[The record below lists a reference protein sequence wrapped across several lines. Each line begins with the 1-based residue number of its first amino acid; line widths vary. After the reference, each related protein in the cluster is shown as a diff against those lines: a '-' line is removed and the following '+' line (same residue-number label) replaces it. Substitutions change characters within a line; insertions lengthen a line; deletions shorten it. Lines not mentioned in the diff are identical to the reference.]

1 MTTAHLTRPWRH
13 GSAGAALVLVL
24 WLVAAL
30 SLTVLAGAKG
40 MRQQTQQAGLALERL
55 RAEALLDGALQLAAQ
70 RLVAE
75 KDQPSRYRREKLTLE
90 NREVWVEI
98 TPSTGLI
105 DLNVAS
111 DALLQTF
118 FQRVAGMPPGEST
131 LIVSRIRDF
140 IDPDDMA
147 SGVGGAEAS
156 QYRAA
161 GWPAKP
167 RNSALEDPLEI
178 KAVLGVTPELY
189 EIIAPY
195 LSRNGQPRLDI
206 GAAPPAL
213 IDALSGQ
220 KGLGVQ
226 INRSPPGAPAGALL
240 PDTASDFFLAA
251 ALGGGQEVRIRASV
265 QWDGERRWLREAW
278 IDPRERPDALA
289 PWIVLSLEPTRRIN
303 LPDEEWNP

>member
-1 MTTAHLTRPWRH
+1 MTAVCLIRPLRH
-13 GSAGAALVLVL
+13 RSTGAALVLVL

-40 MRQQTQQAGLALERL
+40 MRQQTQHAALALERL
-55 RAEALLDGALQLAAQ
+55 RVEALLDGALQLAAK

-90 NREVWVEI
+90 NQEVWLEI

-105 DLNVAS
+105 DVNVAS
-111 DALLQTF
+111 DALLLVF
-118 FQRVAGMPPGEST
+118 LQRVAELSPGEST
-131 LIVSRIRDF
+131 LVVSRIRDF
-140 IDPDDMA
+140 IDPDDLP
-147 SGVGGAEAS
+147 GGLGGAEAP

-167 RNSALEDPLEI
+167 RNSALEDPSEI
-178 KAVLGVTPELY
+178 KAVLGFTPELY

-195 LSRNGQPRLDI
+195 LSRNGQSRLDT

-220 KGLGVQ
+220 RGLGAQVH
-226 INRSPPGAPAGALL
+226 RSPPGATLGALL
-240 PDTASDFFLAA
+240 PETASDFFSASSP
-251 ALGGGQEVRIRASV
+251 GSGQEVRIRAFV
-265 QWDGERRWLREAW
+265 RWDGESWWSREAW
-278 IDPRERPDALA
+278 IDPRERPETLA
-289 PWIVLSLEPTRRIN
+289 PWTVLSLEPTRRIN
-303 LPDEEWNP
+303 LLDEEWNP